1 MAVADARAEAAQQH
15 SAALEIQRAYRR
27 QAHVADLRAVIQRHT
42 AQLSAAET
50 KIEGLR
56 DTAQRSESEVAEL
69 RTKLEQK
76 TSGGA
81 NSVLRLFKEFQRQ
94 AFSADHQIT
103 LEEFKRCVKHVNLP
117 LSGAH
122 RAFACARIERTCVP
136 LSGAVPSR
144 RAGGGAP
151 VPRPGHEA
159 VWCNHAGR
167 VPKLGAGAVWR
178 AWRRH
183 RRPRRGH

>member
-1 MAVADARAEAAQQH
+1 MGCTSDADGAAFQGDVWRKTVQKTSH
-15 SAALEIQRAYRR
+15 GK
-27 QAHVADLRAVIQRHT
+27 
-42 AQLSAAET
+42 QLN
-50 KIEGLR
+50 L
-56 DTAQRSESEVAEL
+56 L